1 MPERRSGVASGRSD
15 AAARCR
21 RARAAGLSIVFTNG
35 CFDILHAGHV
45 MLLETARGLG
55 DMLVV
60 GLNSDDS
67 VRGLKGPG
75 RPVMPLASRA
85 ACLAALRCVDLVV
98 PFDEATPASLVDAL
112 EPDILVKGGD
122 YSQDEVAGGESVIR
136 RGGRVVIVPLL
147 EGFSST
153 SAIER
158 MPEGV

>member
-1 MPERRSGVASGRSD
+1 
-15 AAARCR
+15 
-21 RARAAGLSIVFTNG
+21 
-35 CFDILHAGHV
+35 

-60 GLNSDDS
+60 GLNSDES

-75 RPVMPLASRA
+75 RPVMSLASRA

-98 PFDEATPASLVDAL
+98 PFDEPTPAALVDAL

-122 YSQDEVAGGESVIR
+122 YAPGEVAGGESVIR

-153 SAIER
+153 AAIER
-158 MPEGV
+158 MQEGV

>member
-1 MPERRSGVASGRSD
+1 MPDGRSVVASSRAD
-15 AAARCR
+15 AASRCR

-45 MLLETARGLG
+45 MLLEAARGLG

-60 GLNSDDS
+60 GLNTDES
-67 VRGLKGPG
+67 VRGLKGSG

-98 PFDEATPASLVDAL
+98 PFDEPTPASLVDAL

-122 YSQDEVAGGESVIR
+122 YSPGEVAGGESVIR

-147 EGFSST
+147 EGFSS
-153 SAIER
+153 SAAIGR

>member
-1 MPERRSGVASGRSD
+1 MSDRRSGIASDLAD
-15 AAARCR
+15 AVARCR
-21 RARAAGLSIVFTNG
+21 RSRAAGLSIVFTNG

-60 GLNSDDS
+60 GLNSDES
-67 VRGLKGPG
+67 VRGLKGPS

-85 ACLAALRCVDLVV
+85 ACLAALRCVDLVI
-98 PFDEATPASLVDAL
+98 PFDEPTPASLVEAL

-122 YSQDEVAGGESVIR
+122 YSPGGVVGGESVIR
-136 RGGRVVIVPLL
+136 HGGRVVIVPLL
-147 EGFSST
+147 GGFSST
-153 SAIER
+153 AAIER